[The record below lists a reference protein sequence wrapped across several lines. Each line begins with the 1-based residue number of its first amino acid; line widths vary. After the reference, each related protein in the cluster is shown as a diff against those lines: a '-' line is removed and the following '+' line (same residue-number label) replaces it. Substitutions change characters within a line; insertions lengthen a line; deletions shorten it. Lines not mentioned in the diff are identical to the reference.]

1 MKTHNNSILNKMLVI
16 KLILFTLFIL
26 IISCK
31 THSTKDVKSE
41 IINDSQSPNYNLNK
55 DVIKDKNLEI
65 QIEDAQSYKYDL
77 SKGIFTIFFMGKTPL
92 KINFQLTND
101 EKNKIIDKYYELGI
115 NQIAG
120 KNEIAGNIYIEDNC
134 LDMPKLTTILKVKS
148 KGRLQMI
155 EIDTSCDDF
164 YQPFYLSNYNVPKR
178 LKDFLQ
184 FIFTIL
190 QSKPSI
196 KNSPQSDIMYM

>member
-1 MKTHNNSILNKMLVI
+1 MPVI

-31 THSTKDVKSE
+31 THSTKDAKNE

-77 SKGIFTIFFMGKTPL
+77 SKGIFTIFFMVKTL

-101 EKNKIIDKYYELGI
+101 EKNKITDKYYDLGI
-115 NQIAG
+115 NQIAE
-120 KNEIAGNIYIEDNC
+120 KNEITGNIYIEDNC
-134 LDMPKLTTILKVKS
+134 MDMPKLTTILKVKS
-148 KGRLQMI
+148 KGRLQVI

-178 LKDFLQ
+178 VKDFLQ

-196 KNSPQSDIMYM
+196 KNLPQSDIIYM